1 MIEATATVV
10 NKLGIHTRA
19 AAKLVNAANQF
30 TAQIEIV
37 RAEKRANAKSIM
49 NVMMLAATHCTE
61 VQLYVDGPDEEQAM
75 AAILALFSGG
85 FDEGAEP
92 CP

>member
-1 MIEATATVV
+1 MIESTTTVV
-10 NKLGIHTRA
+10 NKLGIHARA
-19 AAKLVNAANQF
+19 AAKLVSVASGFAS
-30 TAQIEIV
+30 QIEIE
-37 RAEKRANAKSIM
+37 RAGKRANAKSIM

-61 VQLYVDGPDEEQAM
+61 VKLYVDGPDEKEAM
-75 AAILALFSGG
+75 QCMLTLFAGG

>member
-1 MIEATATVV
+1 MIESTTTVV
-10 NKLGIHTRA
+10 NKLGIHARA
-19 AAKLVNAANQF
+19 AAKLVSVASGFA
-30 TAQIEIV
+30 AQIEIEK
-37 RAEKRANAKSIM
+37 AGKRANAKSIM

-61 VQLYVDGPDEEQAM
+61 VKIYADGPDEEAAM
-75 AAILALFSGG
+75 KTMLTLFAGG